1 MATTRSLIITYDNI
15 HTLTLT
21 QTKTTMK
28 TFTTNRVL
36 DGVNDLITIKL
47 RLIRTCSCN
56 FCNHYGIEGHK
67 CTRCPEEV
75 SSYYLG
81 KILTVSEMDE
91 SDRIMEEEDNFDTDL
106 EYTVDTLNLVTNIRR
121 FVSN

>member
-1 MATTRSLIITYDNI
+1 
-15 HTLTLT
+15 
-21 QTKTTMK
+21 MK
-28 TFTTNRVL
+28 TFTTNQVL
-36 DGVNDLITIKL
+36 DPVNHRIKIKL
-47 RLIRTCSCN
+47 HQVRTCSCN
-56 FCNHYGIEGHK
+56 FCNDYGLEGHK

-91 SDRIMEEEDNFDTDL
+91 SDRIMDEEDHLDTDL
-106 EYTVDTLNLVTNIRR
+106 EYAVDALNLVTNIRR